1 MIGNSSSFL
10 RRVLFV
16 AIAAA
21 AAASVLSGCGKK
33 TPALPAAVAQAADK
47 VAKLGPTR
55 IEGNFEFGQFKS
67 TASGTVDLAGRRSRL
82 ISPIPG
88 LGKIDS
94 ILDGNHAYIN
104 QPALFSK
111 AEKPWIEIDL
121 IDPPTT
127 GAAAQMVP
135 ATSNGPV
142 PMLEHLRGAVAAK
155 QIGSEPVR
163 GKPATHYLVTIDLKL
178 AASKAPSGFAVVVK
192 ASIDRTI
199 EALGGRTSIK
209 TDIWI
214 GEDGSLLRQRS
225 SLAFGSQSY
234 THDLTYLG
242 PSDES
247 IAPPPKSRVAS
258 AKEL

>member
-1 MIGNSSSFL
+1 MIGNSSSI
-10 RRVLFV
+10 RRLTIKLATSAVL
-16 AIAAA
+16 AAV
-21 AAASVLSGCGKK
+21 VLSGCGKK
-33 TPALPAAVAQAADK
+33 SPELPSAVAQAADK
-47 VAKLGPTR
+47 VAKRGPTR
-55 IEGNFEFGQFKS
+55 IEGGFEFGQFKS

-82 ISPIPG
+82 TSPIPG

-111 AEKPWIEIDL
+111 AKKPWIEIDL

-135 ATSNGPV
+135 ATSNGPL

-155 QIGSEPVR
+155 TIGSESVR

-178 AASKAPSGFAVVVK
+178 AASKAPSGFAEVVK
-192 ASIDRTI
+192 ASVDRTI
-199 EALGGRTSIK
+199 KALGGRTSIK
-209 TDIWI
+209 SDVWI
-214 GEDGSLLRQRS
+214 DGDGNLLRQRS

-242 PSDES
+242 PSDQS
-247 IAPPPKSRVAS
+247 IAPPPKSKVAS